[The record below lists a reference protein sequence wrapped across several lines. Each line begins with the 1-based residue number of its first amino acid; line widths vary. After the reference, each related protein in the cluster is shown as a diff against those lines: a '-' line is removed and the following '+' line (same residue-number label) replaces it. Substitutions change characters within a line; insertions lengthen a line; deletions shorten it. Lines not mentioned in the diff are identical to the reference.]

1 MTGKQAVADLKIK
14 YENLMLDS
22 TGEGTE
28 EDDVLYR
35 RMIEATPQA
44 PESVQNGTADMWTH
58 YCEVGENLLS
68 VAYGEECSW
77 CGERE

>member
-1 MTGKQAVADLKIK
+1 MNEGQKQAVADLKIK

-22 TGEGTE
+22 TGEGAE

-44 PESVQNGTADMWTH
+44 HESVQNGTADD
-58 YCEVGENLLS
+58 EN
-68 VAYGEECSW
+68 AI
-77 CGERE
+77 